1 MNYKANKTIFKH
13 KWWGEGILRNIAGSI
28 LEIEFPRVGIKRL
41 SETSVESGILTP
53 LNPEKPVTTASGPVI
68 THNDEA
74 FRQYD
79 TSDNI
84 IGDKNVLEA
93 FESDDIVIFNESYII
108 IGSETTAKKISATYD
123 LTVIGDITVDEIKVN
138 GELTVIGDL
147 KAKKLT
153 CDNMFICQG
162 DVDADEIYV
171 GGIVAKSVRC
181 VEFICDGNAIIETTI
196 DIDESSRTEKT
207 MVACEGIMG
216 AGSFSALNAIANE
229 YFEFSGDVQG
239 KVIELESDTTFSEM
253 TQPVKVGTDLSE
265 LTIEDVIDKIE
276 DRLNSEYEK
285 IADLDED
292 SLIELTK
299 LLGDNSLHILGD
311 YSKVFNEL
319 TRISYQDEIDD
330 FGDYLTVIYAK
341 KILPKEIYTYETIE
355 HIDSLMLPKA
365 AELLDE
371 LEFRPCSV
379 EHIAKCIQVA
389 FECSDDIPMHIDNV
403 LDKIFSSFGL
413 RFSTVK
419 NILNRAPVTVS
430 SKEETISTEPISK
443 PVVEP
448 ETSVD
453 MFDVESPK
461 PKKFK
466 MTRTKFLNMT
476 IQEEGKYFGMTAD
489 EMMRLSSAKI
499 RTCSEFLQMSKD
511 EIKAVFKRKIFLS
524 NHLYQVQQKMQRTV
538 DEMDE

>member
-1 MNYKANKTIFKH
+1 
-13 KWWGEGILRNIAGSI
+13 
-28 LEIEFPRVGIKRL
+28 
-41 SETSVESGILTP
+41 
-53 LNPEKPVTTASGPVI
+53 
-68 THNDEA
+68 
-74 FRQYD
+74 
-79 TSDNI
+79 
-84 IGDKNVLEA
+84 
-93 FESDDIVIFNESYII
+93 
-108 IGSETTAKKISATYD
+108 
-123 LTVIGDITVDEIKVN
+123 
-138 GELTVIGDL
+138 
-147 KAKKLT
+147 
-153 CDNMFICQG
+153 MFICQG

-365 AELLDE
+365 AELL
-371 LEFRPCSV
+371 L
-379 EHIAKCIQVA
+379 
-389 FECSDDIPMHIDNV
+389 
-403 LDKIFSSFGL
+403 FSSF
-413 RFSTVK
+413 
-419 NILNRAPVTVS
+419 I
-430 SKEETISTEPISK
+430 I
-443 PVVEP
+443 
-448 ETSVD
+448 
-453 MFDVESPK
+453 
-461 PKKFK
+461 
-466 MTRTKFLNMT
+466 
-476 IQEEGKYFGMTAD
+476 
-489 EMMRLSSAKI
+489 
-499 RTCSEFLQMSKD
+499 
-511 EIKAVFKRKIFLS
+511 
-524 NHLYQVQQKMQRTV
+524 
-538 DEMDE
+538 